1 MEPWKKKL
9 KISKSLFTSASSKTL
24 GSLPSGHPNPGP
36 QLAQPSGEQQSQQ
49 TALSSPTPGPSRPLK
64 RLWRP
69 SSPGVEC
76 CDITMGHPI
85 TTPASLSTVHAAV
98 PSQPTT
104 GPNIIEPSSVVWT
117 KALDIAKKKLSDNN
131 LPPLDLTNLTSQ
143 SAEENM
149 KDVVNALI
157 MSQEDDMKKK
167 WNYTWRGKKIIVV
180 ERLGKILKNVEKYT
194 KVVDI
199 AIQSNPQVSALV
211 WAGIWAILRV
221 CTLF

>member
-1 MEPWKKKL
+1 
-9 KISKSLFTSASSKTL
+9 
-24 GSLPSGHPNPGP
+24 
-36 QLAQPSGEQQSQQ
+36 
-49 TALSSPTPGPSRPLK
+49 
-64 RLWRP
+64 
-69 SSPGVEC
+69 
-76 CDITMGHPI
+76 
-85 TTPASLSTVHAAV
+85 
-98 PSQPTT
+98 
-104 GPNIIEPSSVVWT
+104 
-117 KALDIAKKKLSDNN
+117 
-131 LPPLDLTNLTSQ
+131 
-143 SAEENM
+143 M